1 MPGPRQARARHTA
14 WSGLIPVRLWP
25 LGLVCVWRRES
36 GHRRTRKLLAGRQC
50 SARRGGR
57 AGCVTG
63 CGSSARPLRGSW
75 WSLGGSAPAPQ
86 MALSPQRWLTSEP
99 GHQEAWKLRAR
110 RRGDLQAG
118 GPRGRDSELFGAEAV
133 PLCAI
138 TSPLPSDVWGPCGPR
153 ILRADGRL
161 LPGLDLGQEHPGHT
175 EHGSHRSRPGPA
187 RPGRWKPQ
195 GECAGDTERPRP
207 ECTQRLGCL
216 LWADVL
222 LWPAGP
228 ASHPAPRVSGQGPH
242 ALQARVLV
250 PAQRPMP
257 DSQAGLDRCAPAYTG
272 AVGLSP
278 PSTQSPVPREH
289 TSNGS
294 VGGELRLDCTEV
306 GCDVH
311 WECHEAF

>member
-118 GPRGRDSELFGAEAV
+118 GPRGCDSELFGAEAV

-187 RPGRWKPQ
+187 RPLEASGRVCW
-195 GECAGDTERPRP
+195 GHRAAAAGMH
-207 ECTQRLGCL
+207 
-216 LWADVL
+216 A
-222 LWPAGP
+222 
-228 ASHPAPRVSGQGPH
+228 APRVPAMGRCVALARRTGLPPCPAGERPGAACSAGKGPGPGATAH
-242 ALQARVLV
+242 A
-250 PAQRPMP
+250 
-257 DSQAGLDRCAPAYTG
+257 
-272 AVGLSP
+272 
-278 PSTQSPVPREH
+278 
-289 TSNGS
+289 
-294 VGGELRLDCTEV
+294 
-306 GCDVH
+306 
-311 WECHEAF
+311 